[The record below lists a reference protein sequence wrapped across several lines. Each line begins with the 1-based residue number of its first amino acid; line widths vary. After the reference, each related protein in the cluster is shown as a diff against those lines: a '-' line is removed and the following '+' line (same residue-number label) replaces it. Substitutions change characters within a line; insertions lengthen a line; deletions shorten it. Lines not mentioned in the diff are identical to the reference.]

1 MSVKGFR
8 IPIVNILRVLMKEVG
23 NVQEQVGYVHKET
36 DTMRNDQ
43 REKKNALGGLRV
55 DRLDKG
61 DNQ

>member
-43 REKKNALGGLRV
+43 REKKTALGGLQSRQT
-55 DRLDKG
+55 R
-61 DNQ
+61 QRR